1 MADFQVLGPIQ
12 VLEQGEPIDIGGPKP
27 RTVVALLTARV
38 GKAVSSEAL
47 IDALWGESVPDAAAN
62 TLQSYVSRLRKVLGS
77 GTIVSTGTG
86 YQLDVADDAVDARRF
101 ESLVADAR
109 VILATDATRSESL
122 LDEALDLWRGHPF
135 EDAASAG
142 DQLRPEV
149 TRLEEL
155 RLQAIEYR
163 IEAALALGRHEAVVG
178 DIEAHLVDHPWRE
191 RLWGHLMIAL
201 YRSGRQGEAL
211 RAFQRAQRVLG
222 DDLGIEPSPELRRL
236 EEQVLLHD
244 TGLLLEDERLPSP
257 TNLPLR
263 ASSFIGRE
271 AELEAVQQSLTDH
284 RLATIT
290 GVGGVGKT
298 SLAIESARA
307 GTAGFPD
314 GVWLAELGAISE
326 PEAVPGIIARTVG
339 APDELGRPAIDSLRD
354 YLASRRMLLVLDNC
368 EHVIEGAAEVVGPL
382 LAASDGLKVLATSRE
397 RLRVSG
403 ETVLPLAP
411 LDVPAV
417 DDPNADSA
425 AVRLFAERCRQ
436 VDPAFTLAALNLRSV
451 AEICTRL
458 DGIPL
463 AIELAAA
470 RGNVLSPEEIAL
482 RLGDRFRLLTSGER
496 DAPPRHQALEATIA
510 WSYDLLPPAEALLFD
525 RLAVFA
531 GTFDLEAAEAVCSDE
546 AVQPDEVLDLVTG
559 LVEKSMV
566 ERVESEAGARYRLL
580 ESIRQFATERL
591 EERGVVEPTKDH
603 QAAFYVS
610 LVEGTGQDHPGQWP
624 FIEPNDEERALLRVE
639 HDNLRAAIRWSYDTG
654 DVSTAARIAGGL
666 WVFWHQHMYWREAQ
680 RWYEDLL
687 AVADRLSPLE
697 KIPILHGTAS
707 LAFESGDSER
717 AERLLREEVAV
728 ATQLGVSAS
737 RAYNNLGGI
746 ARERGDWDQAAE
758 LYRRSIA
765 AQVEYEDGTGW
776 APRANLADALL
787 WKGDIEGA
795 EAEYEASINDA
806 RRLGESHES
815 HGELGLARIARVRGD
830 QAAARSLLEERI
842 TTSVEHGLELL
853 NAYVL
858 LACVACDEGR
868 LDESVSLISVS
879 VEAARNFRSPDLLI
893 ALLWIGSH
901 IAAERAE
908 WEEAATFLGA
918 ASQRPDDWPEG
929 YAGAFAFD
937 AFDLI
942 DGVEQAAEAALAAE
956 SFQACWIQGSAM
968 TYDEAVWALVA
979 FATASER

>member
-1 MADFQVLGPIQ
+1 MPQFQVLGPIQ
-12 VLEQGEPIDIGGPKP
+12 VLEEGEPLDIGGPKP
-27 RTVVALLTARV
+27 RTLVALLTARV
-38 GKAVSSEAL
+38 GQPLSTEAL
-47 IDALWGESVPDAAAN
+47 IDALWGERAPEAAAN
-62 TLQSYVSRLRKVLGS
+62 TLQSYVSRLRKALGQS
-77 GTIVSTGTG
+77 MIVSTGTG
-86 YQLDVADDAVDARRF
+86 YQLDVADTAVDARRF

-109 VILATDATRSESL
+109 AVLQTDAAKSAAL
-122 LDEALDLWRGHPF
+122 LDEALGLWRGHPF
-135 EDAASAG
+135 EDDAAAG
-142 DQLRPEV
+142 DELRPEV

-155 RLQAIEYR
+155 RLQAIEDG
-163 IEAALALGRHEAVVG
+163 IEAALALGRHEAVIG
-178 DIEAHLVDHPWRE
+178 DIEAQLIDHPWRE
-191 RLWGHLMIAL
+191 RLWGQLMTAL

-222 DDLGIEPSPELRRL
+222 DELGIEPSPELRRL
-236 EEQVLLHD
+236 EEQILLQD
-244 TGLLLEDERLPSP
+244 TGLLLEDERPP
-257 TNLPLR
+257 PPHNLPAR
-263 ASSFIGRE
+263 VSSFVGRE
-271 AELEAVQQSLTDH
+271 AELEAVRQSLVDS

-298 SLAIESARA
+298 SLAIESARSE
-307 GTAGFPD
+307 TAGFPD

-326 PEAVPGIIARTVG
+326 PEAVPDIIARTVR
-339 APDELGRPAIDSLRD
+339 APDEPGRPTIDSLRD
-354 YLASRRMLLVLDNC
+354 YLASRRVLLVLDNC

-397 RLRVSG
+397 RLRVGG

-417 DDPNADSA
+417 DDPDADSA

-451 AEICTRL
+451 VEICTRL

-510 WSYDLLPPAEALLFD
+510 WSYDLLAPAEALLFD
-525 RLAVFA
+525 RLSVFA
-531 GTFDLEAAEAVCSDE
+531 GTFSLAAAEALSSD
-546 AVQPDEVLDLVTG
+546 QDQRDEVLDLVTG

-566 ERVESEAGARYRLL
+566 ERVASEAGARYRLL
-580 ESIRQFATERL
+580 ETIRQFAAERL

-639 HDNLRAAIRWSYDTG
+639 QDNLRAAIRWSYDTG

-666 WVFWHQHMYWREAQ
+666 WVFWHQHMYWRQAQ

-697 KIPILHGTAS
+697 KIPILHGTGS

-806 RRLGESHES
+806 HRHGASRESD
-815 HGELGLARIARVRGD
+815 GELGLARIARVHGD
-830 QAAARSLLEERI
+830 LSAARSLLEERI
-842 TTSVEHGLELL
+842 ATYLDHGRDPI

-868 LDESVSLISVS
+868 LDEAVNLVAAS

-893 ALLWIGSH
+893 AVLSIGSH
-901 IAAERAE
+901 VAAERAE
-908 WEEAATFLGA
+908 WETAATFLGA

-929 YAGAFAFD
+929 YAGAYAFD

-942 DGVEQAAEAALAAE
+942 DGVEQAAEAALGAE

-968 TYDEAVWALVA
+968 TYDEAVQAVVA